1 MGGGL
6 RINGLYYSAI
16 NIKESL
22 YIYMKP
28 STNKLLSQF
37 KALADPTKARLVA
50 LCGVAECSVSELTEV
65 TGQSQPR
72 ISQHLK
78 QLCAADLLERFRDGH
93 FVYYR
98 VPTKGSDALLRRRL
112 LALLPHDEPQFAT
125 DTGRLREL
133 RAHDDLVPPA
143 ESDRLLHRALVE
155 LTVARPLGD
164 LLDIGCGQGR
174 LLKLLASRAHRV
186 VGVDIDPEARRL
198 ARAEL
203 LLAGLPNCT
212 LRQGDMLSL
221 PFADNE
227 FDTIILDDVLAGAE
241 RPTKALAE
249 ALRLLRSDGRIF
261 LLASVGNKNIA
272 DLKDTYTAWAASTGM
287 RLAKPRSIPERN
299 PDWLLAVATPADSAV
314 AAA

>member
-1 MGGGL
+1 MVL
-6 RINGLYYSAI
+6 VYCMTIY
-16 NIKESL
+16 IKESL

-28 STNKLLSQF
+28 PTNKLLSQF
-37 KALADPTKARLVA
+37 KALADPIKVRLVA

-72 ISQHLK
+72 ISQHLQ

-98 VPTKGSDALLRRRL
+98 VPMKGADPLLRRRL
-112 LALLPHDEPQFAT
+112 LALLPDDEPQFAKDT
-125 DTGRLREL
+125 DRLRNL
-133 RAHDDLVPPA
+133 RAHDDLVTPSD
-143 ESDRLLHRALVE
+143 SDRRLHRALVE

-174 LLKLLASRAHRV
+174 LLKLLASRAQRV
-186 VGVDIDPEARRL
+186 VGVDIDPDARRL

-212 LRQGDMLSL
+212 LRQGDMFSL
-221 PFADNE
+221 PFADGE
-227 FDTIILDDVLAGAE
+227 FDTIILDDVLGDAE
-241 RPTKALAE
+241 HPTRALAE
-249 ALRLLRSDGRIF
+249 ALRLLRSGGRIL
-261 LLASVGNKNIA
+261 LLASVGDEGIT
-272 DLKDTYTAWAASTGM
+272 DLKARYTKWAASTGM
-287 RLAKPRSIPERN
+287 RLAKPRSIPQKN
-299 PDWLLAVATPADSAV
+299 PDWLLAVAMPADRAV